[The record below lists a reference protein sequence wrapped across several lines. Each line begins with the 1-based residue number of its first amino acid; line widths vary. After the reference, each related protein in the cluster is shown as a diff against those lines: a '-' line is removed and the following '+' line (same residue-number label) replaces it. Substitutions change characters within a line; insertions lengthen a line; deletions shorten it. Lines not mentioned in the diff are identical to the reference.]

1 MEEQEL
7 IHTVEKFYKGEMTE
21 EEKKYFQEL
30 RNNNPELDQTVVEHI
45 YFLNELS
52 SFSDRKSFKEDLQH
66 IQNNLIQSGV
76 ISDSSIKS
84 EGKLVFLWKRYKR
97 TMAVAASIAGV
108 VSIIIAGMSSSLS
121 TNNKEN
127 NIKPLV
133 DKIHQQEN
141 KTRQIENKINQLAAA
156 RHENVK
162 PRVDANFRATGFLI
176 DADHNYIITNA
187 HVVKEAKNQLVIEN
201 NKGDQ
206 YFASAI
212 YVNDL
217 SDIAILQVDDSS
229 FKKLHSFPYS
239 IKKSNADLGEQVY
252 MLGYPKQ
259 EIVYGEG
266 YVSAKNGYQ
275 MDTTFYQLSTS
286 ANEGTSGSPVINNKG
301 ELVGIISSKET
312 NAEGVV
318 FAIKSSNIFSAITEV
333 KKLPNHKNIQLTSI
347 PGLRGIDRVSQIKK
361 VQDYV
366 FMVKGN

>member
-1 MEEQEL
+1 MDEQEL
-7 IHTVEKFYKGEMTE
+7 LSTVEKFFRGEMTAE
-21 EEKKYFQEL
+21 EEKFFQDL
-30 RNNNPELDQTVVEHI
+30 RNSNPELDQTVVEHL

-52 SFSDRKSFKEDLQH
+52 SFTERKCFKEDIQH
-66 IQNNLIQSGV
+66 IANHLIQSGEIDNTAV
-76 ISDSSIKS
+76 KS
-84 EGKLVFLWKRYKR
+84 ESKVVFLWKKYKR
-97 TMAVAASIAGV
+97 TMAVAASIAGI
-108 VSIIIAGMSSSLS
+108 VSIVIAGMNSTLS
-121 TNNKEN
+121 TGKQN

-156 RHENVK
+156 RNENTK
-162 PRVDANFRATGFLI
+162 PRVNSNFRATGFLI

-201 NKGDQ
+201 SKGDQ
-206 YFASAI
+206 YYAAPI

-217 SDIAILQVDDSS
+217 SDIAILQVTDTS
-229 FKKLHSFPYS
+229 FKKLHSFPYVL
-239 IKKSNADLGEQVY
+239 KKSSADLGEQVF

-266 YVSAKNGYQ
+266 YVSARNGFQ
-275 MDTTFYQLSTS
+275 MDTIFYQLSTS
-286 ANEGTSGSPVINNKG
+286 ANEGTSGSPVINRHG

-318 FAIKSSNIFSAITEV
+318 FAIKSENITSAISEV
-333 KKLPNHKNIQLTSI
+333 KKLEGHKNIQFTSI
-347 PGLRGIDRVSQIKK
+347 PGLKGIDRVTQIKK

-366 FMVKGN
+366 FMIKGN